1 MCLLEI
7 ILTNLATIDYCDV
20 KFGNDVLALC
30 HVVMC
35 GKVHKRV
42 LRTNIY
48 RLSSRNDVQMD
59 LQREIVIALFADT
72 TCLYIST

>member
-30 HVVMC
+30 QNLLPMEACWCPLEFLINPRWLPNAKLHVFISK
-35 GKVHKRV
+35 GQS
-42 LRTNIY
+42 N
-48 RLSSRNDVQMD
+48 S
-59 LQREIVIALFADT
+59 DT
-72 TCLYIST
+72 EQIRHTKIE